1 MNNKMNYKISCS
13 FGEVI
18 DKITILKLKLKHATT
33 ETQIKNIS
41 FELNT
46 IQNNCPLST
55 KDNELFKK
63 LYDINKQLWDLED
76 NIRHKSELKQ
86 FDQQYL
92 EYAENI
98 HIMNDKRANIKK
110 QINIAYNSDIIEEKI
125 YTNKSN
131 KSNILIPVHETKKQK
146 ELKELKELIQHVEE
160 LKDIY
165 EVDETNE
172 TNDIHSTIVLQ
183 ENDVFYESKPIQ
195 TNEPTG
201 MNIQDDYK
209 LLHLIKQNYGMGNYV
224 LANDN
229 IQVLLEKYKH
239 YTNKNIFIADLY
251 VSYCNI
257 CNVLHI
263 DNVYRNRLEDIVKN
277 IRSYTLHEQFI
288 PFIYNIYCVDLLHKQ
303 QYSKA
308 ELYIKYHNYIP
319 NLGTDMSFFKTG
331 DRNKT
336 LFMYYMGGIGDIFMF
351 ARIVFELCKTYK
363 HNKIKWL
370 INFKTMSWIIDK
382 LFGSI
387 PNITFIYDLN
397 KQATGH
403 FDYHCSLHKVLY
415 YMGYNTYDKIPY
427 SSYMKTVSMR
437 VKDKHSSIIH
447 TLTTSPNK
455 SYIFNW
461 HGNKINMHEKN
472 NRSMELTDAIS
483 LFKLK
488 NVNWIITS
496 KEITDE
502 EYSIL
507 KKYDNI
513 FILND
518 EIANYDVDTSF
529 YDTMIILQ
537 YVDAV
542 ISTDTSLVHVA
553 LTMDI
558 QTYVLLVLG
567 PEWRWGQQHDRTNWY
582 PKATLLRQNK
592 IHNWD
597 NVITA
602 VTQIVQQ

>member
-1 MNNKMNYKISCS
+1 MNCIISCS

-41 FELNT
+41 FELNA

-55 KDNELFKK
+55 KDNELFKQ
-63 LYDINKQLWDLED
+63 LYDVNKLLWDLED

-86 FDQQYL
+86 FDQRYI

-98 HIMNDKRANIKK
+98 HIMNDKRADIKKKINIK
-110 QINIAYNSDIIEEKI
+110 YNSDIVEEKI
-125 YTNKSN
+125 YTHKSN
-131 KSNILIPVHETKKQK
+131 TSVPVHETKKQK
-146 ELKELKELIQHVEE
+146 ELLQHVEE
-160 LKDIY
+160 LKDKY
-165 EVDETNE
+165 EVDE

-183 ENDVFYESKPIQ
+183 ENNVLYESKPIQ

-201 MNIQDDYK
+201 RNIQDDYK
-209 LLHLIKQNYGMGNYV
+209 LLDLIKQYFGMGNYV

-239 YTNKNIFIADLY
+239 YTIKNMFIVDLY

-288 PFIYNIYCVDLLHKQ
+288 TFIYSIYCGDLLSKH
-303 QYSKA
+303 QYAKA
-308 ELYIKYHNYIP
+308 EPYIKYYNYIS

-336 LFMYYMGGIGDIFMF
+336 LFMYDMGGIGDIFMF
-351 ARIVFELCKTYK
+351 ARIVFELCNTYK
-363 HNKIKWL
+363 HNNITWL
-370 INFKTMSWIIDK
+370 INFKTMSWIIDE

-387 PNITFIYDLN
+387 PNITFIYDTD
-397 KQATGH
+397 KSATGH
-403 FDYHCSLHKVLY
+403 FDYHCSLHKVFY
-415 YMGYNTYDKIPY
+415 YMNYNTYDKIPY

-437 VKDKHSSIIH
+437 VKDKHYSIIH
-447 TLTTSPNK
+447 KLTTSPNK

-472 NRSMELTDAIS
+472 NRSMELTDAIP

-496 KEITDE
+496 KEITNE

-513 FILND
+513 IILND
-518 EIANYDVDTSF
+518 EIVNYDVDTSF
-529 YDTMIILQ
+529 YDTMTILK

-542 ISTDTSLVHVA
+542 ISTDTSIVHLA

-567 PEWRWGQQHDRTNWY
+567 PEWRWGQVHDRTNWY

-597 NVITA
+597 NVITT
-602 VTQIVQQ
+602 VTQIVQ